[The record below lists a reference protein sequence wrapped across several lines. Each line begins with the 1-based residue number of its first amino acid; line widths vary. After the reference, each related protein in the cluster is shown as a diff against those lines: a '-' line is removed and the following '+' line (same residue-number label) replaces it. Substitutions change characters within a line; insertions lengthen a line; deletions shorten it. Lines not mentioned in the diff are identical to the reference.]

1 VRSVHEQ
8 GQARTIA
15 AGSLVQWAAQLT
27 GLLSMFTIVTVLAR
41 KLSLTELGAYGLL
54 NSLAGYLLIVQNAA
68 AGAAV
73 RDMAAAPDQE
83 ERDTVFSTVA
93 FLYVLAG
100 LLAGA
105 LVALL
110 GVALAGGMD
119 LPAEVSRQVRI
130 GSLLMGGV
138 TAVGWPLTVTR
149 DALRARQLFVRAA
162 LTETVALISY
172 LGLVLALALSG
183 AGLSLVIGAS
193 GTIPLLSGL
202 GCAVVARAS
211 EVPFHFRRRSIRRRE
226 ARDLAGTA
234 GYLSLTE
241 AFAASIYALN
251 RALLGLFKSA
261 ATVGLFEGP
270 VRAHNLIR
278 SLNSAETVTALPTA
292 SRYRAEG
299 DSTRMAEL
307 LTRGTRYTLALVVPI
322 AVTGMVFGGPILR
335 VWLGEGFGRAG
346 GAMAILLAHWVLS
359 GCTGVLIAIV
369 VAVGRAAGVARW
381 AGALAGLNLVLAAAL
396 IPPVGLEG
404 AAIATAGPYLALFPM
419 LLRMALAEVPVALS
433 ALLREAFLPSIA
445 LGAAL
450 AAALGLLRLTA
461 EPEGLAAVAAVVLL
475 APLGYWCAYFAAWMR
490 PPERRLVADVALDL
504 VPISGGRS
512 RGAHPPRR

>member
-1 VRSVHEQ
+1 VRPVHEK

-15 AGSLVQWAAQLT
+15 AGSLAQWAAQLT
-27 GLLSMFTIVTVLAR
+27 GLLSMFAIVTVLAR
-41 KLSLTELGAYGLL
+41 KLSLSELGAYGLL
-54 NSLAGYLLIVQNAA
+54 NSLAGYLLIVQNAG

-83 ERDTVFSTVA
+83 ERDAVYSTAA
-93 FLYVLAG
+93 FLYVAAG
-100 LLAGA
+100 LLAGV

-110 GVALAGGMD
+110 GVVLAGGMD
-119 LPAEVSRQVRI
+119 LSDEVSRQVRI
-130 GSLLMGGV
+130 GSVLLGGV

-162 LTETVALISY
+162 MTETVALVAY
-172 LGLVLALALSG
+172 VGLVLGLAFSG
-183 AGLSLVIGAS
+183 ASLSLVIGAS

-211 EVPFHFRRRSIRRRE
+211 EVPFHFRRRSIRRRV
-226 ARDLAGTA
+226 AGVLAGTA

-251 RALLGLFKSA
+251 RTLLGLFKSA

-270 VRAHNLIR
+270 IRAHNLIR

-299 DSTRMAEL
+299 DSARMAAL
-307 LTRGTRYTLALVVPI
+307 LARGIRYTLALVVPI

-335 VWLGEGFGRAG
+335 VWLGEGFGSAG

-359 GCTGVLIAIV
+359 GCTGVLIAIL

-381 AGALAGLNLVLAAAL
+381 AGALAALNLVLAVTL
-396 IPPVGLEG
+396 IPPLGLEG
-404 AAIATAGPYLALFPM
+404 AALATAAPYLALFPV
-419 LLRMALAEVPVALS
+419 LLRMALAEVPVALGS
-433 ALLREAFLPSIA
+433 LLRDSFLPALA
-445 LGAAL
+445 LGAVL
-450 AAALGLLRLTA
+450 AAALGVLRLTLD
-461 EPEGLAAVAAVVLL
+461 PEGLGAVAAVAVL
-475 APLGYWCAYFAAWMR
+475 APLAYWCAYFLVWMG
-490 PPERRLVADVALDL
+490 PPERRLVADVARDL
-504 VPISGGRS
+504 LPVSGGRP
-512 RGAHPPRR
+512 RGADLPPR